1 METCTNPDVLKVIF
15 FIKQLLDILFF
26 IVPIG
31 LIVMLGIDFFKN
43 VAAAKEDDMKKNLSI
58 AIKRLIYCVCIFF
71 IPTVVNLLTKII
83 SDSLEDT
90 SINYAECLVNANSDK
105 INQLIDTEAQT
116 ALEKAKSDKT
126 MTSVLEA
133 EDAINKKSDKSEKET
148 MLSEL
153 KTIKDEIINDSKKK
167 QEDNTEARPSVDGSS
182 GNSSGSTSGGA
193 SHLDSGTQGTYFAP
207 IQGVSGATFGS
218 TSSTAGCANNASHDL
233 SGVPSG
239 TPIYAGIDGTAEF
252 KQTYSTQVVS
262 GKKVLTSYGNQVRI
276 IASDG
281 TTIIYA
287 HLLKFADGI
296 SAPVTDSCPKKNGSP
311 PCPASTYQSI
321 TTISD
326 TKTVKKGDL
335 IGYLGD
341 TGNSTGPHLHVEIH
355 KNGGRNCVTDPWSA
369 FGMK

>member
-1 METCTNPDVLKVIF
+1 MEACTNPDVLKVIF
-15 FIKQLLDILFF
+15 FIKQLLDIVFF

-43 VAAAKEDDMKKNLSI
+43 VSAAKEEDMKKNLSI

-71 IPTVVNLLTKII
+71 IPTIVSLLTKIV
-83 SDSLEDT
+83 SDSLGNT
-90 SINYAECLVNANSDK
+90 NINYAECLVNANSDK
-105 INQLIDTEAQT
+105 INELIDTEAQT

-153 KTIKDEIINDSKKK
+153 KTIKDEIISDSKKN
-167 QEDNTEARPSVDGSS
+167 QEDNIEVRPSVDGSS
-182 GNSSGSTSGGA
+182 GNSSGSTSGGTE
-193 SHLDSGTQGTYFAP
+193 HLDSGTQGTYFAP
-207 IQGVSGATFGS
+207 VQGVTGYFGS
-218 TSSTAGCANNASHDL
+218 TGSTDGCSNSASHDITGL
-233 SGVPSG
+233 EEG

-252 KQTYSTQVVS
+252 KQTYSTQVVR
-262 GKKVLTSYGNQVRI
+262 GKTVLTSYGNQVKI

-281 TTIIYA
+281 TFIIYA
-287 HLLKFADGI
+287 HLQKFAGKVN
-296 SAPVTDSCPKKNGSP
+296 APITETCPKRGNNA
-311 PCPASTYQSI
+311 PCSATVYPST
-321 TTISD
+321 TTITD
-326 TKTVKKGDL
+326 TKQVKKGDL

-355 KNGGRNCVTDPWSA
+355 EGGSNYCRTDPWKA
-369 FGMK
+369 FGMR

>member
-1 METCTNPDVLKVIF
+1 MEACTNPDVLKVIF
-15 FIKQLLDILFF
+15 FIKQLLDIVFF

-43 VAAAKEDDMKKNLSI
+43 VSAAKEEDMKKNLSI

-148 MLSEL
+148 MLNEL
-153 KTIKDEIINDSKKK
+153 KTIKNEIINNSKKN
-167 QEDNTEARPSVDGSS
+167 QEDNTEVRPSVDGSS
-182 GNSSGSTSGGA
+182 GSSSGSTSGGS

-207 IQGVSGATFGS
+207 VQGVTGYFGS
-218 TSSTAGCANNASHDL
+218 TGSTAGCSNSVSHDL
-233 SGVPSG
+233 SGIASG
-239 TPIYAGIDGTAEF
+239 TPIYAGMDGEAQF
-252 KQTYSTQVVS
+252 IQTYSTQVVS

-276 IASDG
+276 TASDG
-281 TTIIYA
+281 TSIIYA

-296 SAPVTDSCPKKNGSP
+296 KAPVTESCPKKNGSP
-311 PCPASTYQSI
+311 PCPASTYPSTS
-321 TTISD
+321 TTSD
-326 TKTVKKGDL
+326 TKQVKKGDL

-355 KNGGRNCVTDPWSA
+355 KNGGRSCVTDPWSA

>member
-1 METCTNPDVLKVIF
+1 MDACTNPEVLKVIF
-15 FIKQLLDILFF
+15 FIKQLLDIVFF

-31 LIVMLGIDFFKN
+31 LLLMLGIDFFKN
-43 VAAAKEDDMKKNLSI
+43 VTAAKEDDMKKNLNI
-58 AIKRLIYCVCIFF
+58 AIKRIIFCVCIFF
-71 IPTVVNLLTKII
+71 VPTIVSLLTKMV
-83 SDSLEDT
+83 SDALEDT
-90 SINYAECLVNANSDK
+90 SINYALCLTNANSDK
-105 INQLIDTEAQT
+105 INELIDEQAQEAL
-116 ALEKAKSDKT
+116 AKAKSDKT
-126 MTSVLEA
+126 MANVLEA

-148 MLSEL
+148 MLKEL
-153 KTIKDEIINDSKKK
+153 ETLKEEILDESKKT
-167 QEDNTEARPSVDGSS
+167 QTDNEEARPSVDT
-182 GNSSGSTSGGA
+182 STSSTTTTGET

-207 IQGVSGATFGS
+207 IQGISGTFGS
-218 TSSTAGCANNASHDL
+218 TSSTAGCANNVSHDL
-233 SGVPSG
+233 SGIASG
-239 TPIYAGIDGTAEF
+239 TSIYAGIDGTAEF

-296 SAPVTDSCPKKNGSP
+296 SAPITETCPKKGTSP

-355 KNGGRNCVTDPWSA
+355 PQGGRNCVTDPWSA

>member
-1 METCTNPDVLKVIF
+1 MEACTNPDVLKVIF
-15 FIKQLLDILFF
+15 FIKQLLDIVFF

-71 IPTVVNLLTKII
+71 IPTIVSLLTKIV
-83 SDSLEDT
+83 SDSLGNT
-90 SINYAECLVNANSDK
+90 NINYAECLVNANSDK
-105 INQLIDTEAQT
+105 INELIDTEAQT

-153 KTIKDEIINDSKKK
+153 KTIKDEIISDSKKN
-167 QEDNTEARPSVDGSS
+167 QEDNTEVRPSIDGSS
-182 GNSSGSTSGGA
+182 GNSSGSTSGGTE
-193 SHLDSGTQGTYFAP
+193 HLDSGTQGTYFAP
-207 IQGVSGATFGS
+207 VQGVTGYFGS
-218 TSSTAGCANNASHDL
+218 TGSTDGCANYVSHDL
-233 SGVPSG
+233 SGVASG
-239 TPIYAGIDGTAEF
+239 TPIYAGIDGKAEF
-252 KQTYSTQVVS
+252 LQTYSTQEVS
-262 GKKVLTSYGNQVRI
+262 GKTVLTSYGNQVRI
-276 IASDG
+276 TASDG
-281 TTIIYA
+281 TTIRYA

-296 SAPVTDSCPKKNGSP
+296 ETPITESCPKKNGSP
-311 PCPASTYQSI
+311 PCPGKVYPGNTDPV
-321 TTISD
+321 T

-355 KNGGRNCVTDPWSA
+355 EKGGRNCVVDPWKA

>member
-1 METCTNPDVLKVIF
+1 MEACTNPDVLKVIF
-15 FIKQLLDILFF
+15 FIKQLLDIVFF

-43 VAAAKEDDMKKNLSI
+43 VSAAKEEDMKKNLSI

-105 INQLIDTEAQT
+105 INELIDTAAQT

-148 MLSEL
+148 MLNEL
-153 KTIKDEIINDSKKK
+153 KTIKNEIINNSKKN
-167 QEDNTEARPSVDGSS
+167 QEDNTEVRPSVDGSS
-182 GNSSGSTSGGA
+182 GNSSGSTSGGT

-207 IQGVSGATFGS
+207 VQGVTGTFGS
-218 TSSTAGCANNASHDL
+218 ESNTPGCDNTVVSHDL
-233 SGVPSG
+233 QNVQSG

-252 KQTYSTQVVS
+252 KQTYSTKVVS

-276 IASDG
+276 TASDG
-281 TTIIYA
+281 TSIIYA

-296 SAPVTDSCPKKNGSP
+296 SAPITETCPKKGTSP
-311 PCPASTYQSI
+311 PCPAKVYQSI

-341 TGNSTGPHLHVEIH
+341 TGNATGPHLHVEIH
-355 KNGGRNCVTDPWSA
+355 EKGSRYCVKDPWSA

>member
-1 METCTNPDVLKVIF
+1 MEACTNPDVLKVIF
-15 FIKQLLDILFF
+15 FIKQLLDIVFL

-31 LIVMLGIDFFKN
+31 LILMLGIDFFKN
-43 VAAAKEDDMKKNLSI
+43 VSASKEDDMKKNLSI

-71 IPTVVNLLTKII
+71 IPTIVSLLTKIV

-105 INQLIDTEAQT
+105 INQLIDEQAQT

-126 MTSVLEA
+126 MANVLEA

-153 KTIKDEIINDSKKK
+153 KTIKDEIISDSKKN
-167 QEDNTEARPSVDGSS
+167 QEDNTEVRPSVDGSS
-182 GNSSGSTSGGA
+182 GNSSGSTSGGT

-207 IQGVSGATFGS
+207 IQGVSGATFGGES
-218 TSSTAGCANNASHDL
+218 ETGGCDNTASHDL

-252 KQTYSTQVVS
+252 KQTYSSQVVS
-262 GKKVLTSYGNQVRI
+262 GKKVLTSYGNQVKI
-276 IASDG
+276 TASDG
-281 TTIIYA
+281 TTIIYG

-296 SAPVTDSCPKKNGSP
+296 STTITETCPKKGTSQ
-311 PCPASTYQSI
+311 PCPAKVYQSI
-321 TTISD
+321 TIISD

-355 KNGGRNCVTDPWSA
+355 QKGSGNCVKDPWSA

>member
-1 METCTNPDVLKVIF
+1 MEACTNPDVLKVIF
-15 FIKQLLDILFF
+15 FIKQLLDIVFI

-31 LIVMLGIDFFKN
+31 LIIMIGIDIFKN
-43 VAAAKEDDMKKNLSI
+43 VSAAKEDDMKKNLSI
-58 AIKRLIYCVCIFF
+58 VIKRLIYCVCIFF
-71 IPTVVNLLTKII
+71 IPTVASLLTKIV
-83 SDSLEDT
+83 SDALEDT

-105 INQLIDTEAQT
+105 INQLIDDQATT

-133 EDAINKKSDKSEKET
+133 EDAINKKSDEDEKEE
-148 MLSEL
+148 MLEEL
-153 KTIKDEIINDSKKK
+153 ETIKDEILDESKKT
-167 QEDNTEARPSVDGSS
+167 QAEDEEARPSVDTSTSS
-182 GNSSGSTSGGA
+182 TTTSSGS
-193 SHLDSGTQGTYFAP
+193 SHLDSGTQSTYFAP
-207 IQGVSGATFGS
+207 VQGVTGTFGS
-218 TSSTAGCANNASHDL
+218 ESSTAGCANTSVSHDL
-233 SGVPSG
+233 SGIPSG
-239 TPIYAGIDGTAEF
+239 TAIYAGIDGTAEF
-252 KQTYSTQVVS
+252 RQTYSTQVVS

-281 TTIIYA
+281 TTIIYG

-296 SAPVTDSCPKKNGSP
+296 SAPITETCPKKGTSP